1 MKKTSLM
8 RGIVVVLILLFV
20 LSADLS
26 AQTAGT
32 LSFSVTTTSSGG
44 YSPDH
49 FLAIWIE
56 NSSASFIKTK
66 VRYTNSGDLD
76 HMQTWVTK
84 SGQNVVDAI
93 TGSTLTTHGTITFLW
108 NGTNVAGSVVP
119 DGSYFVWLEMAWAS
133 SLSTGKTVN
142 SYPFTKGVSAF
153 HSTPANTANFTSMV
167 LDWIPSTTSVED
179 ALENKDVIV
188 YPNPSKGILNVNFRN
203 SAKECQIQLI
213 SESGHI
219 EYNEKLVGLD
229 AGVKT
234 FDLTGLPNGSYYC
247 TLRFP
252 EKTIIFSIILV
263 K

>member
-1 MKKTSLM
+1 MKYALFSRIRL
-8 RGIVVVLILLFV
+8 IVFV
-20 LSADLS
+20 LFFAISADMF
-26 AQTAGT
+26 AQTSGT

-56 NSSASFIKTK
+56 NNAATFIKTK

-84 SGQNVVDAI
+84 SGQNVVDAV

-133 SLSTGKTVN
+133 SLSTGKTVT
-142 SYPFTKGVSAF
+142 SFPFTKGASAF
-153 HSTPANTANFTSMV
+153 NSNPANTANFTSMS
-167 LDWIPSTTSVED
+167 LDWVPSTTSVED
-179 ALENKDVIV
+179 AIENKDIIV
-188 YPNPSKGILNVNFRN
+188 YPNPSSGILNVKFRN
-203 SAKECQIQLI
+203 SAKECQVQLI

-219 EYNEKLVGLD
+219 EYNEKLVD
-229 AGVKT
+229 FEAGTKT